1 MYALPPYIPGKNL
14 NLKGLYNGYR
24 PLAISNFRIA
34 FSRGNF
40 FTLGKTLYG
49 VESDGWEKSARIFA

>member
-49 VESDGWEKSARIFA
+49 VESDD